1 MYGRQSS
8 SVTDPGGTAPGEQ
21 EERIMMSPGI
31 PRPRPLEKAEV
42 TGPVA
47 RTNQVGAD
55 GSAARWGVTEPT
67 DARNSDPWP
76 AGALAPANESVTE
89 PATEREPL
97 AAPTRRTRVSAMA
110 TLSLIAGTL
119 AVAAT
124 LTGLLA
130 PLGFVAGVLAV
141 LFGVFAIY
149 AVRRPAVNGQ
159 TLVGLGLL
167 FGVVAVALSVLA
179 MSHSV
184 SWLSNRTDEITVL
197 HNWLNDHI
205 HWLRRW

>member
-1 MYGRQSS
+1 MFGRQSP
-8 SVTDPGGTAPGEQ
+8 SVTDPGATALGEQ
-21 EERIMMSPGI
+21 EERIMTSPGI
-31 PRPRPLEKAEV
+31 PRPRIRENADV

-55 GSAARWGVTEPT
+55 GSAARWGVTEPV
-67 DARNSDPWP
+67 DAPRADSWP
-76 AGALAPANESVTE
+76 RGALAPADESATE
-89 PATEREPL
+89 PATGREPL
-97 AAPTRRTRVSAMA
+97 AAPTRRTHTSAMA

-119 AVAAT
+119 AVAAA

-141 LFGVFAIY
+141 LFSVVAIY
-149 AVRRPAVNGQ
+149 AVRRPAVNGHA
-159 TLVGLGLL
+159 LVGLGLV

-184 SWLSNRTDEITVL
+184 SWLSNRTDEITLL

>member
-1 MYGRQSS
+1 MFGRQSS
-8 SVTDPGGTAPGEQ
+8 SVTDPGRRAPGEQ
-21 EERIMMSPGI
+21 EERIMSSPGI
-31 PRPRPLEKAEV
+31 PRQRIRENADV
-42 TGPVA
+42 TGPMP
-47 RTNQVGAD
+47 RMNQTGAH
-55 GSAARWGVTEPT
+55 GPAARWDLTEPA
-67 DARNSDPWP
+67 DGRNTDPWP
-76 AGALAPANESVTE
+76 PGALAPTAESVTE
-89 PATEREPL
+89 PVTERDPL
-97 AAPTRRTRVSAMA
+97 AVPTRRTRVSAMA
-110 TLSLIAGTL
+110 TLSLITGTL

-149 AVRRPAVNGQ
+149 AIRRPTVNGHG
-159 TLVGLGLL
+159 LVGLGLL
-167 FGVVAVALSVLA
+167 FGVVAVGLSVLA
-179 MSHSV
+179 MSHSL